1 MTRMLTLFLTVLLF
15 GSVAAWAAD
24 NPAVGQWD
32 VVGTDDAGQ
41 ASNWTLVVK
50 EDGGKLGGTLSG
62 DPGEFPLV
70 DAKVEGNAFT
80 FKVIVNEATYTTE
93 ITLNGSKFEG
103 KYKGPEAAG
112 TLKGTKHT

>member
-1 MTRMLTLFLTVLLF
+1 MLTVILTVLLF

-24 NPAVGQWD
+24 NAAVVGQWD
-32 VVGTDDAGQ
+32 LVGTDDAGQ

-50 EDGGKLGGTLSG
+50 DDGGKLSGTLSG

-93 ITLNGSKFEG
+93 STIDGNKLDG